1 LGGVKTIGI
10 AVVSF
15 VAGLFGSGNAGDFRP
30 LEMEPAPI
38 FPLSGDLPS
47 LMAMA
52 PLFQAQPFTLDAHP
66 TPLALNFWWP
76 DFGYYSP
83 AENKVALRLEYHAR
97 PQPIWRLQEQS
108 KEPDVVSNFHPLA
121 LEVNP
126 PAPHEVIFDSMES
139 SWSPP
144 GMNPLFYSES
154 AVTRYLNSG
163 AHSSGNNVSRAKAKV
178 PPAPIVRAIDVQ
190 YAGAS
195 ERSEKA
201 VLAQMRSRVGRRYS
215 ERVVEDDIREL
226 SQIGEIAR
234 VRIFGAPM
242 AHGVKLFVVLERG
255 SDVFMAGPAE
265 FNFNIGYQF

>member
-1 LGGVKTIGI
+1 
-10 AVVSF
+10 
-15 VAGLFGSGNAGDFRP
+15 
-30 LEMEPAPI
+30 
-38 FPLSGDLPS
+38 
-47 LMAMA
+47 
-52 PLFQAQPFTLDAHP
+52 
-66 TPLALNFWWP
+66 
-76 DFGYYSP
+76 
-83 AENKVALRLEYHAR
+83 VALRLEYHAR
-97 PQPIWRLQEQS
+97 PQPIWRLDEQS

-126 PAPHEVIFDSMES
+126 PAPHEVSFDSMES

-144 GMNPLFYSES
+144 GMNPAAYAES
-154 AVTRYLNSG
+154 AVMHYLNSG
-163 AHSSGNNVSRAKAKV
+163 AHFGGNGVSRAKGKAL
-178 PPAPIVRAIDVQ
+178 PAPVVRAIEVQ

-195 ERSEKA
+195 ERSKKA

-255 SDVFMAGPAE
+255 SDVFMTSQGE